1 MGASPRDGRRYSRFV
16 PRLAAALLAV
26 IAAAPACGSDD
37 GGGGGSD
44 DDDGEGGEH
53 AAGAPSRGGSSSGA
67 SGKGGTSGGKG
78 GSAGAS
84 GKGGQGGA
92 NGGESSAGEG
102 GGPSI
107 PGLAY
112 PLTLSPIG
120 TPNVN
125 TAHVSLYFTAT
136 DADDEPVPGLVSADF
151 VAQEDSLPVDA
162 LESAF
167 RVTHPKGSLV
177 IPTVLLLDLS
187 RSVVTAGALE
197 QVKAAADLVIDS
209 LDTTQRLSILT
220 FAETVTT
227 RSAFTTDK
235 AALHTAV
242 GALTQADGNTTNLYG
257 ALAQSYGLWND
268 GFYVYDAT
276 ATEPQLV
283 AGVMIVITDG
293 NDTAAISTLDDVIVA
308 RGSRRTI
315 FIRVGQDVDATIA
328 SAIANAGV
336 IDASGGFD
344 DLDDAVDR
352 TTARIAKLNDAIYS
366 AEYCS
371 PKRAGAHELFFTVKG
386 NLEYV
391 GSGMGPGSYCAPS
404 GTGPSCTGETNVYCG
419 SDPQGINDY
428 VCCAPEYPYM
438 CGESGYCYRTA
449 EAADADC
456 GSSCLAC
463 GVATD
468 EPAVASGIAIEV
480 PFQAT
485 GFTDS
490 QCTDLFN
497 DIDNGAGG
505 QGGAAGAAG
514 AGGASSEP
522 QSAAMACESFLAAAS
537 TRCSAAVTQAA
548 CVRPIAAG
556 ADCMVIEGCEAEF
569 VAWASCLESSIA
581 GDDPWSCAID
591 ASVCDGD
598 PCGPEQAA
606 YDACTN

>member
-1 MGASPRDGRRYSRFV
+1 MPTFTAAMLAV
-16 PRLAAALLAV
+16 CAAAA
-26 IAAAPACGSDD
+26 ACGSD
-37 GGGGGSD
+37 GGGGGGDD
-44 DDDGEGGEH
+44 DDDGEAGER
-53 AAGAPSRGGSSSGA
+53 AGGAPGRGGSSSGS
-67 SGKGGTSGGKG
+67 SGKGGTSAGKG
-78 GSAGAS
+78 GSSGAS

-107 PGLAY
+107 PDLAY

-151 VAQEDSLPVDA
+151 VAQEDDLPVDA

-197 QVKAAADLVIDS
+197 QVKSAADLVIDS
-209 LDTTQRLSILT
+209 LDATQRLSILT
-220 FAETVTT
+220 FAESVTT

-242 GALTQADGNTTNLYG
+242 ASLTQADGNTTNLYG
-257 ALAQSYGLWND
+257 ALAQSYGLWSD
-268 GFYVYDAT
+268 GFYVYDST

-352 TTARIAKLNDAIYS
+352 TTERIAKLNDAIYA

-371 PKRAGAHELFFTVKG
+371 PKRAGAHELFFTVEG

-391 GSGMGPGSYCAPS
+391 GSGMGPGAYCAPS
-404 GTGPSCTGETNVYCG
+404 GTGPSCSGETSVYCG
-419 SDPQGINDY
+419 SDPQGINDF

-449 EAADADC
+449 EAAEADC
-456 GSSCLAC
+456 GTSCLAC

-468 EPAVASGIAIEV
+468 EPAVASGVAIEV

-490 QCTDLFN
+490 QCTDLFE

-505 QGGAAGAAG
+505 QGGAAGATG
-514 AGGASSEP
+514 AGGAPSDA
-522 QSAAMACESFLAAAS
+522 QAAIAACEAMMATASTHCGTTVVEVTCPDSITLEVCSSPPAGCEPEAAALY
-537 TRCSAAVTQAA
+537 R
-548 CVRPIAAG
+548 
-556 ADCMVIEGCEAEF
+556 
-569 VAWASCLESSIA
+569 CLEASVTA
-581 GDDPWSCAID
+581 GDPWSCPTPQTITCE
-591 ASVCDGD
+591 VD
-598 PCGPEQAA
+598 PCAEQRTAVGNCA
-606 YDACTN
+606 F